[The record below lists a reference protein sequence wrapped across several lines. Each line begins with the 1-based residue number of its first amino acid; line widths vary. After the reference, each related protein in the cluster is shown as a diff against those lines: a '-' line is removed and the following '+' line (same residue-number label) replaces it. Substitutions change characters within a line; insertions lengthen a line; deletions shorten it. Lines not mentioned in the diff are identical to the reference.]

1 MSALKIEE
9 KTTAEMPVP
18 AAQMPMAVPRRE
30 ENQRSIRMLA
40 GSIAPRPYDTPAS
53 MPARPCGVFS

>member
-1 MSALKIEE
+1 MSALKIGE

-30 ENQRSIRMLA
+30 ENQRSIDVYKRQSLERA
-40 GSIAPRPYDTPAS
+40 
-53 MPARPCGVFS
+53 

>member
-1 MSALKIEE
+1 MSALKIGE

-40 GSIAPRPYDTPAS
+40 GSIAPRPCDTPAS
-53 MPARPCGVFS
+53 MPAR